1 HHARM
6 LDDGDVRF
14 VRRITMPK
22 ARRSSARRSERFE
35 DMALPDELLGV
46 LAEQGLESAFEIQ
59 SVILPDA
66 LAGRDVL
73 ARAETGSGK
82 TLAFTLA
89 MTSRFRGRKMH
100 RKRPLG
106 VVLVPT
112 R

>member
-1 HHARM
+1 WSSECSTSPPSSRCSPS
-6 LDDGDVRF
+6 LDDGCVRF
-14 VRRITMPK
+14 VRSSTMPN
-22 ARRSSARRSERFE
+22 ARRRSAPRSERFE

-46 LAEQGLESAFEIQ
+46 LAAQGRERAFEIQ

-89 MTSRFRGRKMH
+89 MTAR
-100 RKRPLG
+100 
-106 VVLVPT
+106 
-112 R
+112 

>member
-1 HHARM
+1 M
-6 LDDGDVRF
+6 LDDGGVRF

-22 ARRSSARRSERFE
+22 ARRRSAPRPERVE
-35 DMALPDELLGV
+35 DLALPAERLGV
-46 LAEQGLESAFEIQ
+46 LAAQGLEPAFEIQ

-89 MTSRFRGRKMH
+89 MTARFRGRKAH
-100 RKRPLG
+100 P
-106 VVLVPT
+106 PA
-112 R
+112 